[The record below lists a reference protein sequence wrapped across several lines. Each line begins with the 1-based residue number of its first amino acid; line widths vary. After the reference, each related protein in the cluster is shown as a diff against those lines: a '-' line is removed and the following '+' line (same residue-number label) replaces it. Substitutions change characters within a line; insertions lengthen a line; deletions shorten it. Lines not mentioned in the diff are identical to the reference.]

1 MDYFEALKASERVAD
16 PQFHAHSPVP
26 PPRPNNV
33 GDLIAYI
40 RSTCDD
46 LYFSSES
53 DEPVELYQLSASGL
67 QSMEADL
74 DKLTLPSAHDFAV
87 FITGE
92 RSLSDDGFVC
102 EKHPID
108 VFFRQLRN
116 HQVSERQKKL
126 AEALEETFRKEVG
139 EPGCSGAYYRVG
151 IPPNIEV
158 YVVML
163 IDGQVVGL
171 KTLSIET

>member
-1 MDYFEALKASERVAD
+1 YIKA
-16 PQFHAHSPVP
+16 
-26 PPRPNNV
+26 
-33 GDLIAYI
+33 
-40 RSTCDD
+40 TCDD

-53 DEPVELYQLSASGL
+53 DEPVELFQLSATGL

-74 DKLTLPSAHDFAV
+74 DKLMLPSAHDFAV
-87 FITGE
+87 FVAGE
-92 RSLSDDGFVC
+92 RSLEEEGFVC
-102 EKHPID
+102 ERHPID
-108 VFFRQLRN
+108 MFFGQLRK
-116 HQVSERQKKL
+116 HQVNERQKRL
-126 AEALEETFRKEVG
+126 AASLEETFKKETSG
-139 EPGCSGAYYRVG
+139 PGCAGAYYRVG